1 MKIKRSLGLAVE
13 NAPNSTDLRFLEERI
28 HEFNVQSTGIS
39 GGELFGIFLRGPDRA
54 VIGGADG
61 WFWGGLCYIRHLFVP
76 EPMRKQGHGTR
87 LMGQIEE
94 EAKAR
99 QCAQIVL
106 ETHDFQ
112 APDFYRRLGF
122 KVTGVVAGFPRGHQR
137 LTLQKQIGAQSPQ
150 AAHQDD

>member
-1 MKIKRSLGLAVE
+1 MKNKRSLGLAVE

-39 GGELFGIFLRGPDRA
+39 DGEFFGIFLRGPDGA

-61 WFWGGLCYIRHLFVP
+61 WFWGGLCYVRHLFVP
-76 EPMRKQGHGTR
+76 EKMRKQGHGTR

-99 QCAQIVL
+99 QCEQIVL

-122 KVTGVVAGFPRGHQR
+122 KVTGIVEEFPRAHQR
-137 LTLQKQIGAQSPQ
+137 LTLQKQIAVRRPPV
-150 AAHQDD
+150 APQDD